1 MNSSNATQRRS
12 APGTRTLVELPGPR
26 GWPLVGNLLQIDQP
40 RMHAQL
46 EDWADA
52 HGPLYR
58 LRLGARDVLVVAR
71 SDLIAGMLRDR
82 PDGWRRWRTI
92 ADLLREMGGH
102 GVFSAEGEDWR
113 RQRRLVMAAF
123 DPGHLKRYFPA
134 LVRVTER
141 LRQRLDAAARSG
153 EAIDALSVLMR
164 YTVDVTAGLA
174 FGIDVN
180 TLQVPENA
188 IQNHLDKMLPKLFQ
202 RMNAPIP
209 YWRTVRLPSDR
220 AFDRHLAK
228 VHEAVRGY
236 LRMARERMQSNAS
249 LYEQPTNLLEAMI
262 AARDDRG
269 AGLSEEELVGNVL
282 TVLIAGEDT
291 TANTLGWALYLLHTH
306 RAVWRELVEE
316 VDAALAGDDFP
327 RSFDVA
333 RGFDFMEACINE
345 TMRLRPVA
353 PVLFMENNREAVLDG
368 VTVPRGTLVLC
379 VMRAGAVDTRFAQD
393 AAAYRPARWREAS
406 PPDAAQVPEDARSG
420 RAPLKA
426 SMPFGS
432 GPRLCPGRYLALLEM
447 KMILATFARNYEL
460 VDVST
465 EDGAPPAERLA
476 FTMSPEG
483 LRIRLAPRAAK

>member
-1 MNSSNATQRRS
+1 MA
-12 APGTRTLVELPGPR
+12 ELPGPR

-46 EDWADA
+46 EDWADV

-58 LRLGARDVLVVAR
+58 LRLGSRDVLVVAR
-71 SDLIAGMLRDR
+71 SDLIAAILRDR
-82 PDGWRRWRTI
+82 PDGWNRWRTM
-92 ADLLREMGGH
+92 DDVVREMGGH
-102 GVFSAEGEDWR
+102 GLFSAEGDDWR

-153 EAIDALSVLMR
+153 EAIDAQSVLMR

-180 TLQVPENA
+180 TQQVPENA
-188 IQNHLDKMLPKLFQ
+188 IQDHLDKVFPKTFQ
-202 RMNAPIP
+202 RMNAPFP
-209 YWRTVRLPSDR
+209 YWRYLRLPSDR
-220 AFDRHLAK
+220 AFDYHLAK

-236 LRMARERMQSNAS
+236 IQMARERMQANAS
-249 LYEQPTNLLEAMI
+249 LLEHPTNLLEAMI
-262 AARDDRG
+262 AARDDEG
-269 AGLSEEELVGNVL
+269 AGLSEKELLGNVL
-282 TVLIAGEDT
+282 TALLAGEDT
-291 TANTLGWALYLLHTH
+291 TANTLVWALYLLHTH
-306 RAVWRELVEE
+306 RAVWRELIKE
-316 VDAALAGDDFP
+316 VDATLAGDDLP

-333 RGFDFMEACINE
+333 RGFDFIEACVNE

-353 PVLFMENNREAVLDG
+353 PLMFIENNSETTLDG
-368 VTVPRGTLVLC
+368 VTVPRGTPVFC
-379 VMRAGAVDTRFAQD
+379 VMRKGALDPSLAGD

-406 PPDAAQVPEDARSG
+406 APDAAQVPGDAGSG
-420 RAPLKA
+420 RALLKA

-432 GPRLCPGRYLALLEM
+432 GPRLCPGRYLSLLEM
-447 KMILATFARNYEL
+447 KMVLATFARNYEL

-476 FTMSPEG
+476 FTMFPVG
-483 LRIRLAPRAAK
+483 LRIRLAPRRDLIVPLKQDVYHKEG